1 VTTAGAA
8 VPRALL
14 RVGVHA
20 TGVALRPHGVDWI
33 YDQPLG
39 KDPQLVENREKVL
52 TARALQASE
61 RVRAGSAFD
70 GNVVGTINL

>member
-1 VTTAGAA
+1 
-8 VPRALL
+8 LL

-20 TGVALRPHGVDWI
+20 TRVAGPCDHNGVDWI

-39 KDPQLVENREKVL
+39 KDPHLVENREKVL
-52 TARALQASE
+52 TARALQANE
-61 RVRAGSAFD
+61 RVRSGSTFD